1 MRLARR
7 EGRTQ
12 RLDCFKTLFI
22 EDVDRAARDEVAIAS
37 ARIRRTDQQLVRQI
51 LARKVTFGDRLI
63 ELMSTHPNMVKRL
76 RALRGKLNHEKVGKD
91 FTYHTCCPPGRNNP
105 GCHYP
110 FRAMEAG
117 DTSAP
122 VGRHCPG
129 SYVGSNFFDIV

>member
-37 ARIRRTDQQLVRQI
+37 ARIRQTDQQLVRQI
-51 LARKVTFGDRLI
+51 LARKVTFDDRLI

-76 RALRGKLNHEKVGKD
+76 RALRG
-91 FTYHTCCPPGRNNP
+91 
-105 GCHYP
+105 
-110 FRAMEAG
+110 
-117 DTSAP
+117 
-122 VGRHCPG
+122 
-129 SYVGSNFFDIV
+129 